1 MNCPLCGFEKNS
13 PYIKPYHWRKTQKHF
28 SVVSCESCNHLYTY
42 DAPEE
47 DDIGPYYDSDTYISH
62 TDTKESLF
70 DRVYGLVKQYMLSR
84 KWGWIRAHV
93 PRGTIVDYGAGSG
106 AFVNFLNQLGR
117 ETHGYEIAEAGRKTA
132 KENYGVNLFD
142 PSALKSLENKSVA
155 CFTMWHVLE
164 HIYDPKT
171 LIETFHDKLK
181 KDGILVIAVP
191 NPESWDAK
199 HYKEHWAAW
208 DVPIHI
214 SHFKQNV
221 VIPFI
226 EKMGFSLVDKKG
238 MPFDAFYVGL
248 ISNENKYKSKKPFKA
263 FLNGLKSNLS
273 VGKEKNYSS
282 LVYIFK
288 KA

>member
-1 MNCPLCGFEKNS
+1 MNCPLCGSDQHTSFK
-13 PYIKPYHWRKTQKHF
+13 KPYHWRKTQKQF
-28 SVVSCESCNHLYTY
+28 QIVSCNSCQHQYTY
-42 DAPEE
+42 DAPDERE
-47 DDIGPYYDSDTYISH
+47 IGPYYDSDTYISH
-62 TDTKESLF
+62 TDAKESLF
-70 DRVYGLVKQYMLSR
+70 DRVYGMVKQYMLSR

-106 AFVNFLNQLGR
+106 AFVNFLKQIGR

-132 KENYGVNLFD
+132 KENYGVDLYD
-142 PSALKSLENKSVA
+142 PSTLGDLDDESVA

-164 HIYDPKT
+164 HIYDPKS
-171 LIETFHDKLK
+171 LIETMHAKLK
-181 KDGILVIAVP
+181 KEGILVIAVP

-199 HYKEHWAAW
+199 YYKEHWAAW

-214 SHFKQNV
+214 SHFKQKV
-221 VIPFI
+221 IIPFV
-226 EKMGFSLVDKKG
+226 EKIGFSMVDKKG
-238 MPFDAFYVGL
+238 MPFDTFYVSL
-248 ISNENKYKSKKPFKA
+248 ISNENKFKGKKPVKA

-273 VGKEKNYSS
+273 AGKEKQYSS